1 MTNNRMSVRDGQI
14 VSGGSSHPEEQSR
27 SGWLLP
33 GAIALAILALGAAV
47 TASFALS
54 MDRAARNLTRSTL
67 EERASHSEHAV
78 EDRMMACESV
88 LRAGAGFIDN
98 AWPIGEEQWRRF
110 VQPLNLGEALAGVQG
125 FGFTAV
131 VDKLSPAQLSA
142 MPAGMWS
149 NPEGRDEHPQTAII
163 FLEPQDARNKRAL
176 GFDMA
181 SEAVRRAAMER
192 ARDERT
198 AAVSGKVTLLQEI
211 DSTPQ
216 PGFLMYVPVYQRD
229 LPSSTAQERRKA
241 LIGYVYSPFRAG
253 DFMERVFEGDPRDV
267 ELEVYDDQ
275 DARAGTLLYR
285 RAAEDDNVAEAM
297 FVLRTIVV
305 GGHGW
310 TLRLAATASMIESN
324 QAMPVWLVWIVGA
337 CGSLLLSSL
346 AFAMARSRHVLR
358 ERLLADERLLEKE
371 RDAATI
377 LENSLEV
384 FIVIDEQDCIL
395 EWNKQAVQTFGWT
408 KQEVMGRPLA
418 EIIVPE
424 SLREAHINAI
434 KNFHIRKHTVLGKR
448 VEMPALRRDG
458 TEIIVAISIAST
470 LRRGKTVFFASLRDI
485 TSRRQQEEQVKLL
498 NATLE
503 QRVGDRT
510 QELETANR
518 RLEVAYRDLEAFTR
532 SVSHDLRAPLRAIKG
547 YASILAEDLGQSVT
561 PQVQRD
567 MDAIAATTKRM
578 DAIIDN
584 LLKLASV
591 SQRELQ
597 TQPLELGDLMRQVV
611 SEVNP
616 QPPAEVH
623 IALTSACVRADAGL
637 LTLALRN
644 LISNAVKF
652 SQTRAT
658 PEIWV
663 GATDVEGGARAY
675 FVRDNGV
682 GFDPKYAPRLFG
694 AFQRLHSER
703 EFEGTGLGLT
713 IVKSVFE
720 KHGGRVWAESQPGA
734 GATFYFTLPES
745 PPAAA

>member
-1 MTNNRMSVRDGQI
+1 MSVSDGQF
-14 VSGGSSHPEEQSR
+14 VPGGSSPPEGHSR
-27 SGWLLP
+27 SGWLFP
-33 GAIALAILALGAAV
+33 GAIALAILAFGAAV
-47 TASFALS
+47 TASFAIS
-54 MDRAARNLTRSTL
+54 MDRAARTLTRSTL

-78 EDRMMACESV
+78 EDRMTACESV

-98 AWPIGEEQWRRF
+98 AWPIAEEQWRRF
-110 VQPLNLGEALAGVQG
+110 VEPLNLGEALAGVQG
-125 FGFTAV
+125 LGFTAV
-131 VDKLSPAQLSA
+131 VDKLSAAQIGALPS
-142 MPAGMWS
+142 GVWS
-149 NPEGRDEHPQTAII
+149 NPEGRDEHPQTAILL
-163 FLEPQDARNKRAL
+163 LEPHDARNKQAL

-181 SEAVRRAAMER
+181 SEAVRRVAMER

-198 AAVSGKVTLLQEI
+198 AAVSGKVTLVQEI
-211 DSTPQ
+211 DSKPQ
-216 PGFLMYVPVYQRD
+216 PGFLMYVPVFHRD
-229 LPSSTAQERRKA
+229 RPTSTMQERRDA

-267 ELEVYDDQ
+267 ELELYDDQ
-275 DARAGTLLYR
+275 EMQAGALLYR
-285 RAAEDDNVAEAM
+285 RAADDPHVADSM
-297 FVLRTIVV
+297 FVLRSIVV
-305 GGHGW
+305 GGRDW
-310 TLRLAATASMIESN
+310 TLRIAATSAMIEHN
-324 QAMPVWLVWIVGA
+324 QVVPVWLVWVVGA

-358 ERLLADERLLEKE
+358 ERLLADERLLEQE

-384 FIVIDEQDCIL
+384 FIVIDEQDCII
-395 EWNKQAVQTFGWT
+395 EWNKQAVQTFGWN
-408 KQEVMGRPLA
+408 KQDVLGRRLA
-418 EIIVPE
+418 EVIVPE

-485 TSRRQQEEQVKLL
+485 TARRQQEEQVKQL

-503 QRVGDRT
+503 HRVGERT

-547 YASILAEDLGQSVT
+547 YAAMLAEDLGKSVT
-561 PQVQRD
+561 PRVQHD
-567 MDAIAATTKRM
+567 MDSIAATTRRM

-611 SEVNP
+611 AEVNP

-623 IALTSACVRADAGL
+623 IALASECVRADAGL

-652 SQTRAT
+652 SQTRST

-663 GATDVEGGARAY
+663 GATDVEGDRAY

-713 IVKSVFE
+713 IVKSVIE
-720 KHGGRVWAESQPGA
+720 KHGGRVWAESQLGA
-734 GATFYFTLPES
+734 GATFYFILPECE
-745 PPAAA
+745 PAAA

>member
-1 MTNNRMSVRDGQI
+1 MSARDGQL
-14 VSGGSSHPEEQSR
+14 EQSR

-33 GAIALAILALGAAV
+33 GAIALAILGLGAAV
-47 TASFALS
+47 TAVFALS
-54 MDRAARNLTRSTL
+54 MERAARALTQSTL

-78 EDRMMACESV
+78 EDRMMACEAV

-98 AWPIGEEQWRRF
+98 AWPIAEEQWRRF
-110 VQPLNLGEALAGVQG
+110 VRPLNLGEALVGVQG
-125 FGFTAV
+125 YGFTAV
-131 VDKLSPAQLSA
+131 VDKLSPAQIGAL
-142 MPAGMWS
+142 PNGLWS
-149 NPEGRDEHPQTAII
+149 NPAGREEHPQTAII
-163 FLEPQDARNKRAL
+163 FLEPQDTRNKQAL

-181 SEAVRRAAMER
+181 SEAIRRTAMER

-198 AAVSGKVTLLQEI
+198 AAVTAKVTLVQEI
-211 DSTPQ
+211 DATPQ

-229 LPSSTAQERRKA
+229 LPTATVQERRDA

-253 DFMERVFEGDPRDV
+253 DFMEHVFEGDPRDV

-275 DARAGTLLYR
+275 QVSNGELLYR
-285 RAAEDDNVAEAM
+285 RAADDAHVAESV
-297 FVLRTIVV
+297 FVLRQVVV

-310 TLRLAATASMIESN
+310 TLRLAATASMIKNN
-324 QAMPVWLVWIVGA
+324 QVVPVWIVWMVGA
-337 CGSLLLSSL
+337 CGSVLLSCL

-358 ERLLADERLLEKE
+358 ERALADERLLEKE

-384 FIVIDEQDCIL
+384 FIVIDEQDRIL

-408 KQEVMGRPLA
+408 KDEVLGRQLA
-418 EIIVPE
+418 DIIVPE

-434 KNFHIRKHTVLGKR
+434 RNFHIRKHTVLGKR
-448 VEMPALRRDG
+448 TEMPALRRDG
-458 TEIIVAISIAST
+458 AEIIVAISIAST
-470 LRRGKTVFFASLRDI
+470 LRRGQTVFFASLRDI
-485 TSRRQQEEQVKLL
+485 TARRQQEEQVKLL

-503 QRVGDRT
+503 HRVGERT

-518 RLEVAYRDLEAFTR
+518 RLEAAYRDLEAFTR

-547 YASILAEDLGQSVT
+547 YSTMLMEDLGKSVT

-567 MDAIAATTKRM
+567 MDAISATTRRM
-578 DAIIDN
+578 DAIIEN

-597 TQPLELGDLMRQVV
+597 TQELELGDLLRQVV

-623 IALTSACVRADAGL
+623 IALKSSECVRADAGL

-644 LISNAVKF
+644 LIANAVKF

-663 GATDVEGGARAY
+663 GATDVEGGDRAY

-713 IVKSVFE
+713 IVKSVIE

-734 GATFYFTLPES
+734 GATFYFILPEC
-745 PPAAA
+745 PPVAA

>member
-1 MTNNRMSVRDGQI
+1 MSVRDGQL
-14 VSGGSSHPEEQSR
+14 EQSR
-27 SGWLLP
+27 SGWLFP
-33 GAIALAILALGAAV
+33 GAVALAILGLGAAV
-47 TASFALS
+47 TAAFALS
-54 MDRAARNLTRSTL
+54 MERAARALTQSTL

-78 EDRMMACESV
+78 EDRMMACEAV

-98 AWPIGEEQWRRF
+98 AWPVAEEQWRRF
-110 VQPLNLGEALAGVQG
+110 VAPLNLGEVLVGVQG
-125 FGFTAV
+125 YGFTAV
-131 VDKLSPAQLSA
+131 VDKLSPAQLGA
-142 MPAGMWS
+142 LPAGLWS
-149 NPEGRDEHPQTAII
+149 NPAGREEHPQTAII
-163 FLEPQDARNKRAL
+163 FLEPHDLRNKQAL

-181 SEAVRRAAMER
+181 SETVRRAAMER

-198 AAVSGKVTLLQEI
+198 AAVSGKVTLVQEI
-211 DSTPQ
+211 DSKPQ

-229 LPSSTAQERRKA
+229 LPTATVQERRDA

-267 ELEVYDDQ
+267 ELEVYDDGQ
-275 DARAGTLLYR
+275 VRPGELLYR
-285 RAAEDDNVAEAM
+285 RAGKDAHVVESV
-297 FVLRTIVV
+297 FILRQVVV
-305 GGHGW
+305 GGHAW
-310 TLRLAATASMIESN
+310 TLRLAATASMIKNN
-324 QAMPVWLVWIVGA
+324 QLVPVWVVWMVGA
-337 CGSLLLSSL
+337 CGSVLLSCL

-358 ERLLADERLLEKE
+358 ERVLADERLLEQE

-384 FIVIDEQDCIL
+384 FIVIDGQDRIL

-408 KQEVMGRPLA
+408 KDEVLGRQLA

-434 KNFHIRKHTVLGKR
+434 RNFHIRKHTVLGKR
-448 VEMPALRRDG
+448 VEMPAVRRDG
-458 TEIIVAISIAST
+458 TGIIVAISIAST
-470 LRRGKTVFFASLRDI
+470 LRRGQTVFFASLRDI
-485 TSRRQQEEQVKLL
+485 TARRQQEEQVKLL
-498 NATLE
+498 TATLE
-503 QRVGDRT
+503 HRVGERT

-518 RLEVAYRDLEAFTR
+518 RLEAAYRDLEAFTR

-547 YASILAEDLGQSVT
+547 YSSMLAEDLGKSIT

-567 MDAIAATTKRM
+567 LDAIAATTGRM

-597 TQPLELGDLMRQVV
+597 TQELELGDLMRQVV

-623 IALTSACVRADAGL
+623 IALRPSECVRADAGL

-644 LISNAVKF
+644 LIANAVKF

-663 GATDVEGGARAY
+663 GATDVEGGDRAY

-713 IVKSVFE
+713 IVKSVIE

-734 GATFYFTLPES
+734 GATFYFILPEC
-745 PPAAA
+745 PPVAA

>member
-1 MTNNRMSVRDGQI
+1 MSVQDGRFAPD
-14 VSGGSSHPEEQSR
+14 SLEHPQEQSR
-27 SGWLLP
+27 SGWLFP
-33 GAIALAILALGAAV
+33 GAAALAILALGAAV
-47 TASFALS
+47 TASLALS
-54 MDRAARNLTRSTL
+54 IDRAARTLTMSTL
-67 EERASHSEHAV
+67 EERASHSEHAI
-78 EDRMMACESV
+78 EDRMTACEAV

-98 AWPIGEEQWRRF
+98 AWPIDGEQWRRF
-110 VQPLNLGEALAGVQG
+110 AQPLNLGEALSGVQG

-131 VDKLSPAQLSA
+131 VSKLSPTQLGALPSGLWST
-142 MPAGMWS
+142 PAGH
-149 NPEGRDEHPQTAII
+149 EQHPQTTII
-163 FLEPQDARNKRAL
+163 FLEPQDVRNRQAL

-181 SEAVRRAAMER
+181 SETVRRVAMER
-192 ARDERT
+192 ARDEQT
-198 AAVSGKVTLLQEI
+198 AAVSGRVTLVQEI
-211 DSTPQ
+211 DSKPQ

-229 LPSSTAQERRKA
+229 LPTATLEQRRDA

-253 DFMERVFEGDPRDV
+253 DFMERVFDADPRDV
-267 ELEVYDDQ
+267 ELEVYDAQ
-275 DARAGTLLYR
+275 QASASTLLYR
-285 RAAEDDNVAEAM
+285 RAADDPNVAESM
-297 FVLRTIVV
+297 HVLRDIVV

-310 TLRLAATASMIESN
+310 TLRIAATPSLIMKN
-324 QAMPVWLVWIVGA
+324 QVVPVWIVWIVGA
-337 CGSLLLSSL
+337 CGSVLLSSL

-358 ERLLADERLLEKE
+358 ERLLADERLLEQE

-384 FIVIDEQDCIL
+384 FIVIDEQDRIL

-408 KQEVMGRPLA
+408 KMEVLGRRLA
-418 EIIVPE
+418 EVIVPE
-424 SLREAHINAI
+424 SLRDAHINAVS
-434 KNFHIRKHTVLGKR
+434 NFHVRKHTVLGKR

-485 TSRRQQEEQVKLL
+485 TARRQQEEQVKLL

-503 QRVGDRT
+503 QRVSERT

-518 RLEVAYRDLEAFTR
+518 RLEAAYRDLEAFTR

-547 YASILAEDLGQSVT
+547 YASLLAEDLAQVSTT
-561 PQVQRD
+561 PVRRH
-567 MDAIAATTKRM
+567 MDALMDTTNRM

-597 TQPLELGDLMRQVV
+597 TQALELADLMRQVV
-611 SEVNP
+611 EEVNP

-623 IALTSACVRADAGL
+623 IALASECVHADAGL
-637 LTLALRN
+637 LALALRN

-652 SQTRAT
+652 SQTRTT

-663 GATDVEGGARAY
+663 GATDVEGDRAY

-682 GFDPKYAPRLFG
+682 GFDPRYAPRLFG

-713 IVKSVFE
+713 IVKSVIE

-734 GATFYFTLPES
+734 GATFYFVLPECA
-745 PPAAA
+745 PAAA

>member
-1 MTNNRMSVRDGQI
+1 MSVREG
-14 VSGGSSHPEEQSR
+14 EEQSR
-27 SGWLLP
+27 SGWLFP
-33 GAIALAILALGAAV
+33 GVVALAILALGTAV
-47 TASFALS
+47 TAAFALY
-54 MDRAARNLTRSTL
+54 MDRAARALTQSTL
-67 EERASHSEHAV
+67 AERAAHSEHAI
-78 EDRMMACESV
+78 EDRMMASEAV

-98 AWPIGEEQWRRF
+98 AWPVAEEQWRRF
-110 VQPLNLGEALAGVQG
+110 VRPLNLGEAMVGVQG

-131 VDKLSPAQLSA
+131 VDKLTPAQIEALPS
-142 MPAGMWS
+142 GLWS
-149 NPEGRDEHPQTAII
+149 NPAGREDHPQTAIV
-163 FLEPQDARNKRAL
+163 FLEPQDVRNRQAL

-181 SEAVRRAAMER
+181 SETVRRVAMER

-198 AAVSGKVTLLQEI
+198 AAVTGKVTLVQEI

-216 PGFLMYVPVYQRD
+216 PGFLMYVPVYERD
-229 LPSSTAQERRKA
+229 LPTTTVEERRQA

-267 ELEVYDDQ
+267 ELEVYDGRQ
-275 DARAGTLLYR
+275 VRGGALLYR
-285 RAAEDDNVAEAM
+285 RATDDANIAESVSI
-297 FVLRTIVV
+297 LRQVVV

-310 TLRLAATASMIESN
+310 TLRLAATGAMIRKN
-324 QAMPVWLVWIVGA
+324 QLVPVWLVWIVGA
-337 CGSLLLSSL
+337 CGSVLLSSL
-346 AFAMARSRHVLR
+346 AFAMARSRQVLR
-358 ERLLADERLLEKE
+358 ERVLADERLLEQE
-371 RDAATI
+371 RDAATL

-384 FIVIDEQDCIL
+384 FIVIDAEDRIL

-408 KQEVMGRPLA
+408 KHEVLGRPLA

-424 SLREAHINAI
+424 SLREAHIDAI
-434 KNFHIRKHTVLGKR
+434 RKFHIRKHTVLGKR

-458 TEIIVAISIAST
+458 TEIIVAISIAAT
-470 LRRGKTVFFASLRDI
+470 IRRGQTVFFASLRDI
-485 TSRRQQEEQVKLL
+485 TARRQHEEQVKLL
-498 NATLE
+498 TATLE
-503 QRVGDRT
+503 QRVSERT

-518 RLEVAYRDLEAFTR
+518 RLEAAYRDLEAFTR

-547 YASILAEDLGQSVT
+547 YSSMLAEDLGKSIT

-567 MDAIAATTKRM
+567 MDAIGATTRRM

-597 TQPLELGDLMRQVV
+597 TQELELGDLMRQVV

-623 IALTSACVRADAGL
+623 IALTPDECVRADAGL

-652 SQTRAT
+652 SQTRAN

-663 GATDVEGGARAY
+663 GATEVEGGDRAY

-682 GFDPKYAPRLFG
+682 GFDPKYAARLFG

-713 IVKSVFE
+713 IVKSVIE

-734 GATFYFTLPES
+734 GATFYFSLPECS
-745 PPAAA
+745 RVAA

>member
-1 MTNNRMSVRDGQI
+1 MSVRDGQ
-14 VSGGSSHPEEQSR
+14 VEPPR
-27 SGWLLP
+27 SGWLFP
-33 GAIALAILALGAAV
+33 GAVALAILGLGAAV
-47 TASFALS
+47 TAAFALS
-54 MDRAARNLTRSTL
+54 MERAARALTQSTL

-78 EDRMMACESV
+78 EDRMMASEAV

-110 VQPLNLGEALAGVQG
+110 VRPLNLSEALVGVQG
-125 FGFTAV
+125 YGFTAV
-131 VDKLSPAQLSA
+131 VDKLTPAQVAAL
-142 MPAGMWS
+142 PNGLWS
-149 NPEGRDEHPQTAII
+149 NPAGREEHPQTAIV
-163 FLEPQDARNKRAL
+163 FLEPQDVRNKQAL

-198 AAVSGKVTLLQEI
+198 AAVSGKVTLVQEI

-216 PGFLMYVPVYQRD
+216 PGFLMYVPVYQSD
-229 LPSSTAQERRKA
+229 LPTATVQERRDA

-267 ELEVYDDQ
+267 EIEVYDDGQ
-275 DARAGTLLYR
+275 VRAGELLYR
-285 RAAEDDNVAEAM
+285 RAADDTHVAESV
-297 FVLRTIVV
+297 FVLRQVVV

-310 TLRLAATASMIESN
+310 TLRLAATASMIKNN
-324 QAMPVWLVWIVGA
+324 QVVPVAILWIVGA
-337 CGSLLLSSL
+337 CGSVLLSCL
-346 AFAMARSRHVLR
+346 AFAMARSRYVLQ
-358 ERLLADERLLEKE
+358 ERMLADERLLEQE
-371 RDAATI
+371 RDAATL

-384 FIVIDEQDCIL
+384 FIVIDEQDRIL

-408 KQEVMGRPLA
+408 KGEVLGRQLA
-418 EIIVPE
+418 EFIVPE
-424 SLREAHINAI
+424 RLRQAHIDAI
-434 KNFHIRKHTVLGKR
+434 RSFHSRKHTVLGKR
-448 VEMPALRRDG
+448 IEMPALRRDG
-458 TEIIVAISIAST
+458 TEIFVDISIAST

-485 TSRRQQEEQVKLL
+485 TARRQQEEQVKLL
-498 NATLE
+498 TATLE
-503 QRVGDRT
+503 HRVGERT

-518 RLEVAYRDLEAFTR
+518 RLEAAYRDLEAFTR

-547 YASILAEDLGQSVT
+547 YSSMLVEDLGRSVT

-567 MDAIAATTKRM
+567 MDAISATTRRM

-597 TQPLELGDLMRQVV
+597 TQELALGDLMRQVL

-623 IALTSACVRADAGL
+623 IALKSSECVRADAGL

-644 LISNAVKF
+644 LLANAVKF

-663 GATDVEGGARAY
+663 GATDVEGGDRAY

-713 IVKSVFE
+713 IVKSVIE

-734 GATFYFTLPES
+734 GATFYFILPEC
-745 PPAAA
+745 PPVAA

>member
-1 MTNNRMSVRDGQI
+1 MSVSDGQF
-14 VSGGSSHPEEQSR
+14 VPGGSSHPEEQSR
-27 SGWLLP
+27 SGWLFP
-33 GAIALAILALGAAV
+33 GAVALAILAFGAAV
-47 TASFALS
+47 TAAFALS
-54 MDRAARNLTRSTL
+54 MDRAAHTLTRSTL
-67 EERASHSEHAV
+67 EERASHSEHAI
-78 EDRMMACESV
+78 EDRMTACESV

-98 AWPIGEEQWRRF
+98 AWPIAEEQWRRF
-110 VQPLNLGEALAGVQG
+110 VRPLNVGEALAGVQG

-131 VDKLSPAQLSA
+131 VDKLSPAQIGAL
-142 MPAGMWS
+142 PAGLWS
-149 NPEGRDEHPQTAII
+149 NPEGRDEHPQTAIL
-163 FLEPQDARNKRAL
+163 FLEPQDVRNKQAL

-181 SEAVRRAAMER
+181 SEAVRRVAMER

-198 AAVSGKVTLLQEI
+198 AAVTGKVTLVQEI
-211 DSTPQ
+211 DSKAQ
-216 PGFLMYVPVYQRD
+216 PGFLMYVPVYARD
-229 LPSSTAQERRKA
+229 LPAETVQERRAA

-267 ELEVYDDQ
+267 ELELYDDR
-275 DARAGTLLYR
+275 DMNAGTLLYR
-285 RAAEDDNVAEAM
+285 RAATDAHVAASM
-297 FVLRTIVV
+297 FVSRSIVV
-305 GGHGW
+305 GGRDW
-310 TLRLAATASMIESN
+310 TLRIAATPSMIEKN
-324 QAMPVWLVWIVGA
+324 QLVPVWLIWIVGA

-358 ERLLADERLLEKE
+358 ERALADERLLEKE

-384 FIVIDEQDCIL
+384 FIVIDEEDCIL
-395 EWNKQAVQTFGWT
+395 EWNKQAVQTFGWN
-408 KQEVMGRPLA
+408 KQDVLGRPLA
-418 EIIVPE
+418 DVIVPE

-434 KNFHIRKHTVLGKR
+434 RNFHIRKHTVLGKR

-485 TSRRQQEEQVKLL
+485 TARRQQEEQVKQL

-503 QRVGDRT
+503 LRVSDRT
-510 QELETANR
+510 QELQTANR

-547 YASILAEDLGQSVT
+547 YAAMLAEDLGRSVT

-597 TQPLELGDLMRQVV
+597 TEQLQLGDLMRQVV
-611 SEVNP
+611 AEVNP

-623 IALTSACVRADAGL
+623 IALASECVRADAGL

-652 SQTRAT
+652 SQTRST

-663 GATDVEGGARAY
+663 GATDIEGGDRVY

-682 GFDPKYAPRLFG
+682 GFDPKYSPRLFG

-713 IVKSVFE
+713 IVKSVIE

-734 GATFYFTLPES
+734 GATFYFSLPECE
-745 PPAAA
+745 PVAA

>member
-1 MTNNRMSVRDGQI
+1 MSVQDGQF
-14 VSGGSSHPEEQSR
+14 VPGNLHHPQEQSS
-27 SGWLLP
+27 SGWLFA
-33 GAIALAILALGAAV
+33 GAVALTILALGAAV

-54 MDRAARNLTRSTL
+54 MDRAARTLTLSTL
-67 EERASHSEHAV
+67 DERATHSEHAV

-88 LRAGAGFIDN
+88 LRAGAGFIDY
-98 AWPIGEEQWRRF
+98 AWPITGDQWRRF
-110 VQPLNLGEALAGVQG
+110 GRPLNLGDVLTGVQG
-125 FGFTAV
+125 FGFAAV
-131 VDKLSPAQLSA
+131 VSKLSPSQVEALPSGLWA
-142 MPAGMWS
+142 NPAG
-149 NPEGRDEHPQTAII
+149 RAAHPQTAII
-163 FLEPQDARNKRAL
+163 FLEPQDIRNKQAL

-181 SEAVRRAAMER
+181 SESVRRAAMER
-192 ARDERT
+192 ARDEQT
-198 AAVSGKVTLLQEI
+198 AAVSGKVTLVQEI
-211 DSTPQ
+211 DSKPQ

-229 LPSSTAQERRKA
+229 QPTATVEQRRAA

-267 ELEVYDDQ
+267 ELEAYDGDEV
-275 DARAGTLLYR
+275 RAATLLYR
-285 RAAEDDNVAEAM
+285 RAGDDSGVAESM
-297 FVLRTIVV
+297 YVLRKVVV
-305 GGHGW
+305 GGRSW
-310 TLRLAATASMIESN
+310 TLRVAATATMIKNN
-324 QAMPVWLVWIVGA
+324 QLVPVWMVWIVGV
-337 CGSLLLSSL
+337 CGSALLSSL

-358 ERLLADERLLEKE
+358 ERVQADQRLLEQE

-384 FIVIDEQDCIL
+384 FIVIDEQDRVL
-395 EWNKQAVQTFGWT
+395 EWNKQAVQTFGWS
-408 KQEVMGRPLA
+408 KNEVLGRRLA
-418 EIIVPE
+418 DIIVPA
-424 SLREAHINAI
+424 SLRDAHMNAI
-434 KNFHIRKHTVLGKR
+434 QNFHSRRHTVLGKR

-470 LRRGKTVFFASLRDI
+470 LRRGQTVFFASLRDI
-485 TSRRQQEEQVKLL
+485 TARRQQEEQVKLL

-503 QRVGDRT
+503 QRVSERT

-518 RLEVAYRDLEAFTR
+518 RLEAAYRDLEAFTR

-547 YASILAEDLGQSVT
+547 YATLLGQDLGDGNT
-561 PQVQRD
+561 PLVQRH
-567 MDAIAATTKRM
+567 MDAIRETTRRM

-597 TQPLELGDLMRQVV
+597 TQQLQLGDLMRQVV
-611 SEVNP
+611 EEVNP

-623 IALTSACVRADAGL
+623 IALSSECVRADAGL

-644 LISNAVKF
+644 LVSNALKF
-652 SQTRAT
+652 SQTRKN

-663 GATDVEGGARAY
+663 GATEVEGHRAY

-682 GFDPKYAPRLFG
+682 GFDPRYAPRLFG

-713 IVKSVFE
+713 IVKSVIE

-734 GATFYFTLPES
+734 GATFYFVLPECPS
-745 PPAAA
+745 AAA

>member
-1 MTNNRMSVRDGQI
+1 MSIRDGQF
-14 VSGGSSHPEEQSR
+14 VPGSFDRLFPR
-27 SGWLLP
+27 TV
-33 GAIALAILALGAAV
+33 ALAILALGAAA
-47 TASFALS
+47 TATFALS
-54 MDRAARNLTRSTL
+54 IDRAAHSLTLSTL
-67 EERASHSEHAV
+67 DERASHSQHAI
-78 EDRMMACESV
+78 EDRLRACESV
-88 LRAGAGFIDN
+88 LRAGAGFVDN
-98 AWPIGEEQWRRF
+98 AWPITEEQWRRF
-110 VQPLNLGEALAGVQG
+110 VQPLNVGEVLSGVQG
-125 FGFTAV
+125 FGFAAV
-131 VDKLSPAQLSA
+131 VDKLSPAQKDAL
-142 MPAGMWS
+142 PAQPWS
-149 NPEGRDEHPQTAII
+149 NPESREERPQTAIV
-163 FLEPQDARNKRAL
+163 FLEPQDLRNKEAL

-181 SEAVRRAAMER
+181 SETVRRMAMQR
-192 ARDERT
+192 ARDERI
-198 AAVSGKVTLLQEI
+198 AAVSGRVTLVQEI
-211 DSTPQ
+211 DSEPQ

-229 LPSSTAQERRKA
+229 LPTDTIEQRRAA

-253 DFMERVFEGDPRDV
+253 DFMERVLEGDPRDV
-267 ELEVYDDQ
+267 QLELYDDQ
-275 DARAGTLLYR
+275 NVDANALLYR
-285 RAAEDDNVAEAM
+285 RAANDANGDDSM
-297 FVLRTIVV
+297 HVLRDVAV
-305 GGHGW
+305 GGHRW
-310 TLRLAATASMIESN
+310 TLRVAATPTMVHNN
-324 QAMPVWLVWIVGA
+324 QIVPVWIVWIAGA

-346 AFAMARSRHVLR
+346 AFAMARSRHMLH
-358 ERLLADERLLEKE
+358 ERVLADERLLEQE

-384 FIVIDEQDCIL
+384 FIVIDEQDRIL

-408 KQEVMGRPLA
+408 KLDVLGRRLA
-418 EIIVPE
+418 EVIVPE
-424 SLREAHINAI
+424 SFRQAHIDAV
-434 KNFHIRKHTVLGKR
+434 KNFHVRKHTVLGKR

-470 LRRGKTVFFASLRDI
+470 MRRGQTVFFASLRDI
-485 TSRRQQEEQVKLL
+485 TARRHQEEQVKLL

-503 QRVGDRT
+503 QRVSART

-518 RLEVAYRDLEAFTR
+518 RLEAAYRDLEAFTR

-547 YASILAEDLGQSVT
+547 YSSLLGEELEKSSTPSI
-561 PQVQRD
+561 QRH
-567 MDAIAATTKRM
+567 MDAIMDTTRRM

-597 TQPLELGDLMRQVV
+597 TQPLELADLMRQVV
-611 SEVNP
+611 DEVSP

-623 IALTSACVRADAGL
+623 IALESECVRADAGL

-652 SQTRAT
+652 SQTRSN

-663 GATDVEGGARAY
+663 GATEVEGDRAY

-682 GFDPKYAPRLFG
+682 GFDPRYAPRLFG

-713 IVKSVFE
+713 IVKSVIE
-720 KHGGRVWAESQPGA
+720 KHGGRVWAESRPGA
-734 GATFYFTLPES
+734 GATFYFVLPEC

>member
-1 MTNNRMSVRDGQI
+1 MSVRDGQF
-14 VSGGSSHPEEQSR
+14 VPGRLDHPQEQSR
-27 SGWLLP
+27 SGWLFP
-33 GAIALAILALGAAV
+33 GAVALAILGLGAAV
-47 TASFALS
+47 TAAFALS
-54 MDRAARNLTRSTL
+54 MDEAARTLTLSTL
-67 EERASHSEHAV
+67 EERASHSQHAI
-78 EDRMMACESV
+78 EDRLMACEAM
-88 LRAGAGFIDN
+88 LRAGAGFIDD
-98 AWPIGEEQWRRF
+98 AWPITEQQWRRF
-110 VQPLNLGEALAGVQG
+110 ARPLNLGQVLGGVQG

-131 VDKLSPAQLSA
+131 VSKLSPEQLHA
-142 MPAGMWS
+142 FPIELWS
-149 NPEGRDEHPQTAII
+149 NPAGRDEHPQTAII
-163 FLEPQDARNKRAL
+163 FLEPQDERNKQAL

-181 SEAVRRAAMER
+181 SEAVRRVAMER
-192 ARDERT
+192 ARDEQI
-198 AAVSGKVTLLQEI
+198 AAVSGKVTLVQEI
-211 DSTPQ
+211 DSKPQ

-229 LPSSTAQERRKA
+229 LPTSSATERRAA

-253 DFMERVFEGDPRDV
+253 DFMEHVFEGDPRDV
-267 ELEVYDDQ
+267 EFELYDDRQ
-275 DARAGTLLYR
+275 PNAGALLYR
-285 RAAEDDNVAEAM
+285 RAPDDPNVAESM
-297 FVLRTIVV
+297 YVLRDVVV
-305 GGHGW
+305 GGHRW
-310 TLRLAATASMIESN
+310 TLRVAATPTMIRKN
-324 QAMPVWLVWIVGA
+324 QVVPVWIVWIVGA

-346 AFAMARSRHVLR
+346 AFAMARSRHVLH
-358 ERLLADERLLEKE
+358 ERVLADQRLLEQE

-384 FIVIDEQDCIL
+384 FIVIDAEDRIL

-408 KQEVMGRPLA
+408 KVDVLGRRLA
-418 EIIVPE
+418 ELIVPE
-424 SLREAHINAI
+424 SLRDAHVDAI
-434 KNFHIRKHTVLGKR
+434 KNFHVRRHTVLGKR

-458 TEIIVAISIAST
+458 SEIIVAISIAST
-470 LRRGKTVFFASLRDI
+470 LRRGQTVFFASLRDI
-485 TSRRQQEEQVKLL
+485 TARCQQEEQVKLL

-503 QRVGDRT
+503 QRVSERT

-518 RLEVAYRDLEAFTR
+518 RLEAAYRDLEAFTR

-547 YASILAEDLGQSVT
+547 YASLLGEDLGTASA
-561 PQVQRD
+561 PRIQRH
-567 MDAIAATTKRM
+567 MDAIMDTTKRM

-597 TQPLELGDLMRQVV
+597 TQQLELADLMRQVV
-611 SEVNP
+611 EEVNP

-623 IALTSACVRADAGL
+623 IALASECVRADAGL

-652 SQTRAT
+652 SQTRPN

-663 GATDVEGGARAY
+663 GATEVEGDRAY

-682 GFDPKYAPRLFG
+682 GFDPRYAPRLFG

-713 IVKSVFE
+713 IVKSVIE

-734 GATFYFTLPES
+734 GATFYFVLPECR
-745 PPAAA
+745 PAAA

>member
-1 MTNNRMSVRDGQI
+1 MT
-14 VSGGSSHPEEQSR
+14 
-27 SGWLLP
+27 
-33 GAIALAILALGAAV
+33 
-47 TASFALS
+47 
-54 MDRAARNLTRSTL
+54 
-67 EERASHSEHAV
+67 
-78 EDRMMACESV
+78 ACESV

-98 AWPIGEEQWRRF
+98 AWPISEEQWRRF

-131 VDKLSPAQLSA
+131 VDKLSAAQLGALPS
-142 MPAGMWS
+142 GVWS
-149 NPEGRDEHPQTAII
+149 NPEGRAEHPRTAIL
-163 FLEPQDARNKRAL
+163 FLEPHDVRNQQAL

-181 SEAVRRAAMER
+181 SETVRRVAMER
-192 ARDERT
+192 ARDEQT
-198 AAVSGKVTLLQEI
+198 ATVTGKVTLVQEI
-211 DSTPQ
+211 DSKPQ
-216 PGFLMYVPVYQRD
+216 PGFLMYVPVFQRD
-229 LPSSTAQERRKA
+229 LPSATLQERREA

-253 DFMERVFEGDPRDV
+253 DFLERVFEGDPRDV
-267 ELEVYDDQ
+267 ELELYDDQ
-275 DARAGTLLYR
+275 EMHPGSLLYR
-285 RAAEDDNVAEAM
+285 RAADDPNVAESM
-297 FVLRTIVV
+297 FVLRSIVV
-305 GGHGW
+305 GGRAW
-310 TLRLAATASMIESN
+310 TLRVGATSAMIENN
-324 QAMPVWLVWIVGA
+324 QLVPVWLVWIVGA

-358 ERLLADERLLEKE
+358 ERLAADERLLEKE

-395 EWNKQAVQTFGWT
+395 EWNKQAAQTFGWN
-408 KQEVMGRPLA
+408 KQDVLGRPLA

-424 SLREAHINAI
+424 SLREAHMNAI
-434 KNFHIRKHTVLGKR
+434 RNFHVRKHTVLGKR

-470 LRRGKTVFFASLRDI
+470 VRRGKTVFFASLRDI
-485 TSRRQQEEQVKLL
+485 TARRQQEEQVKQL

-503 QRVGDRT
+503 HRVGERT

-547 YASILAEDLGQSVT
+547 YAAMLAEDLGKSVT
-561 PQVQRD
+561 PQVQHD
-567 MDAIAATTKRM
+567 MDSIAATTRRM

-597 TQPLELGDLMRQVV
+597 TQQLELGDLMRQVV
-611 SEVNP
+611 AEVNP

-623 IALTSACVRADAGL
+623 IALASECVRADAGL
-637 LTLALRN
+637 LALALRN

-652 SQTRAT
+652 SQTRST

-663 GATDVEGGARAY
+663 GATDVEGGDRAY

-713 IVKSVFE
+713 IVKSVIE
-720 KHGGRVWAESQPGA
+720 KHGGRVWAESQLGV
-734 GATFYFTLPES
+734 GATFYFILPECA
-745 PPAAA
+745 PAAA

>member
-1 MTNNRMSVRDGQI
+1 MSVQDGRFAPD
-14 VSGGSSHPEEQSR
+14 SLEHPQEQSR
-27 SGWLLP
+27 SGWLFP
-33 GAIALAILALGAAV
+33 GAAALAILALGAAV
-47 TASFALS
+47 TASLALS
-54 MDRAARNLTRSTL
+54 IDRAARTLTMSTL
-67 EERASHSEHAV
+67 EERASHSEHAI
-78 EDRMMACESV
+78 EDRMTACEAV

-98 AWPIGEEQWRRF
+98 AWPIDGEQWRRF
-110 VQPLNLGEALAGVQG
+110 AQPLNLGEALSGVQG

-131 VDKLSPAQLSA
+131 VSKLSPTQLGALPSGLRST
-142 MPAGMWS
+142 PAGH
-149 NPEGRDEHPQTAII
+149 EQHPQTTII
-163 FLEPQDARNKRAL
+163 FLEPQDVRNRQAL

-181 SEAVRRAAMER
+181 SETVRRVAMER
-192 ARDERT
+192 ARDEQT
-198 AAVSGKVTLLQEI
+198 AAVSGRVTLVQEI
-211 DSTPQ
+211 DSKPQ

-229 LPSSTAQERRKA
+229 LPTATLEQRRDA

-253 DFMERVFEGDPRDV
+253 DFMERVFDADPRDV
-267 ELEVYDDQ
+267 ELEVYDAQ
-275 DARAGTLLYR
+275 QASASTLLYR
-285 RAAEDDNVAEAM
+285 RAADDPNVAESM
-297 FVLRTIVV
+297 HVLRDIVV

-310 TLRLAATASMIESN
+310 TLRIAATPSLIMKN
-324 QAMPVWLVWIVGA
+324 QVVPVWIVWIVGA
-337 CGSLLLSSL
+337 CGSVLLSSL

-358 ERLLADERLLEKE
+358 ERLLADERLLEQE

-384 FIVIDEQDCIL
+384 FIVIDEQDRIL

-408 KQEVMGRPLA
+408 KMEVLGRRLA
-418 EIIVPE
+418 EVIVPE
-424 SLREAHINAI
+424 SLRDAHINAVS
-434 KNFHIRKHTVLGKR
+434 NFHVRKHTVLGKR

-485 TSRRQQEEQVKLL
+485 TARRQQEEQVKLL

-503 QRVGDRT
+503 QRVSERT

-518 RLEVAYRDLEAFTR
+518 RLEAAYRDLEAFTR

-547 YASILAEDLGQSVT
+547 YASLLAEDLAQVSTT
-561 PQVQRD
+561 PVRRH
-567 MDAIAATTKRM
+567 MDALMDTTNRM

-597 TQPLELGDLMRQVV
+597 TQALELADLMRQVV
-611 SEVNP
+611 EEVNP

-623 IALTSACVRADAGL
+623 IALASECVHADAGL
-637 LTLALRN
+637 LALALRN

-652 SQTRAT
+652 SQTRTT

-663 GATDVEGGARAY
+663 GATDVEGDRAY

-682 GFDPKYAPRLFG
+682 GFDPRYAPRLFG

-713 IVKSVFE
+713 IVKSVIE

-734 GATFYFTLPES
+734 GATFYFVLPECA
-745 PPAAA
+745 PAAA